1 MQYNKIFIFGIGGH
15 SRVLLSELL
24 LIDNCNSIIF
34 IGPDDNKDNS
44 IKINNI
50 DYSVINNLSEL
61 ESLYDDESCGIVGI
75 GSIEK
80 RISIVDKVNK
90 IFPSFNWMTLI
101 SKNSIIS
108 DDVVIKEG
116 TAVIAGSIINTGT
129 KIVKH
134 CIINT
139 KASIDHDNIICDF
152 VNISPTVVTGGDVK
166 IGNNSDIGIGST
178 ITNNINIDHDVII
191 GGHSF
196 VNKNCISN
204 SLYFGTPAKKIK

>member
-34 IGPDDNKDNS
+34 IGPDDNKDSS

-50 DYSVINNLSEL
+50 DYNVINSLSEL
-61 ESLYDDESCGIVGI
+61 ESLYDEESCGIVGI

-129 KIVKH
+129 KIGKH

-152 VNISPTVVTGGDVK
+152 INIAPTVVTGGDVK

>member
-34 IGPDDNKDNS
+34 IGPDDNKDSS

-50 DYSVINNLSEL
+50 DYNVINSLSEL
-61 ESLYDDESCGIVGI
+61 ESLYDEESCGIVGI

-129 KIVKH
+129 KIGKH

-152 VNISPTVVTGGDVK
+152 INIAPTVVTGGDVK
-166 IGNNSDIGIGST
+166 IGSNSDIGIGST

>member
-34 IGPDDNKDNS
+34 IGPDDNKDS
-44 IKINNI
+44 LIKINNI
-50 DYSVINNLSEL
+50 DYNVINSLSEL
-61 ESLYDDESCGIVGI
+61 ELLYDDESCGIVGI

-129 KIVKH
+129 KIGKH

-152 VNISPTVVTGGDVK
+152 INIAPTVVTGGDVK

>member
-1 MQYNKIFIFGIGGH
+1 MKYNKIFIFGIGGH

-24 LIDNCNSIIF
+24 LIDNCKSIIF
-34 IGPDDNKDNS
+34 VGPDHHNNTS
-44 IKINNI
+44 IKVNNI
-50 DYSVINNLSEL
+50 DYSVINSLSEL
-61 ESLYDDESCGIVGI
+61 ESLYDDKSCGIVGL

-80 RISIVDKVNK
+80 RVSIVEKVDK
-90 IFPSFNWMTLI
+90 ILPSFDWMTLI

-108 DDVVIKEG
+108 DDVEINEG
-116 TAVIAGSIINTGT
+116 TVVIAGSIINTGT
-129 KIVKH
+129 KIGKH

-152 VNISPTVVTGGDVK
+152 INISPTVVTGGGVK
-166 IGNNSDIGIGST
+166 IGNFSDIGIGST
-178 ITNNINIDHDVII
+178 ITNNINIDHNVTI